1 MVDLQDHHYYWLRN
15 RENKENRS
23 IVIMPTHPKLTQVPR
38 VIHDVLDV
46 MGRPSNASLWSKINS
61 SNLGHPSVFGYISDL
76 LSRRKKSF
84 QKVPD
89 KVKKMKIRT

>member
-1 MVDLQDHHYYWLRN
+1 
-15 RENKENRS
+15 
-23 IVIMPTHPKLTQVPR
+23 MPTHPKITKVPR

-46 MGRPSNASLWSKINS
+46 MGRPSKASLWSKINS

>member
-1 MVDLQDHHYYWLRN
+1 
-15 RENKENRS
+15 
-23 IVIMPTHPKLTQVPR
+23 MPTHPKITQVPR

-61 SNLGHPSVFGYISDL
+61 SKLGHPSVFGYISDL
-76 LSRRKKSF
+76 LPRRKKSF